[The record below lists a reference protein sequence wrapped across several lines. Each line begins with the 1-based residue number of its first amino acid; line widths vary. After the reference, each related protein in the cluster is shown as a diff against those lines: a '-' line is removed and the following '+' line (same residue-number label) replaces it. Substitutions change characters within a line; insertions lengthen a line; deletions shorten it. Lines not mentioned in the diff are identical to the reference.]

1 MSNTATFNTSPNL
14 KLSKKLSFGEEVA
27 NSVTHAVGAI
37 AMLVLLP
44 ITAVHAN
51 NGYGM
56 TAAVGMSV
64 FVISLF
70 LMFLSSAIYHAMDY
84 NSPHK
89 MVLRIIDHSMIYIA
103 IAGSYT
109 PICVI
114 PLRDTVGIPL
124 LILVWAVAIAGMLI
138 KAFWITCPKW
148 FSSTIYIAM
157 GWLCVLAMVPLVQ
170 TLPTAAFIWLVAGGV
185 IYTIGG
191 VIYALKLPL
200 FNAKHQYFGSHEIFH
215 VFVMAGSLCHY
226 VTMFY
231 IAKM

>member
-1 MSNTATFNTSPNL
+1 MSNTATFNTSQNL

-89 MVLRIIDHSMIYIA
+89 MVLRIIDHSMIYL
-103 IAGSYT
+103 S
-109 PICVI
+109 
-114 PLRDTVGIPL
+114 
-124 LILVWAVAIAGMLI
+124 LIHI
-138 KAFWITCPKW
+138 
-148 FSSTIYIAM
+148 
-157 GWLCVLAMVPLVQ
+157 
-170 TLPTAAFIWLVAGGV
+170 
-185 IYTIGG
+185 
-191 VIYALKLPL
+191 
-200 FNAKHQYFGSHEIFH
+200 
-215 VFVMAGSLCHY
+215 
-226 VTMFY
+226 
-231 IAKM
+231 

>member
-109 PICVI
+109 PVA
-114 PLRDTVGIPL
+114 LSSSSSNGEQRF
-124 LILVWAVAIAGMLI
+124 LVFSTKSL
-138 KAFWITCPKW
+138 PKKSMK
-148 FSSTIYIAM
+148 SSLSSSI
-157 GWLCVLAMVPLVQ
+157 
-170 TLPTAAFIWLVAGGV
+170 
-185 IYTIGG
+185 
-191 VIYALKLPL
+191 
-200 FNAKHQYFGSHEIFH
+200 
-215 VFVMAGSLCHY
+215 
-226 VTMFY
+226 
-231 IAKM
+231 

>member
-27 NSVTHAVGAI
+27 NSVTHAVGAM

-56 TAAVGMSV
+56 IAAVGMSV

-103 IAGSYT
+103 S
-109 PICVI
+109 
-114 PLRDTVGIPL
+114 LVGGWLGYSIIL
-124 LILVWAVAIAGMLI
+124 LQWGTTIFGILYKIFAKKINE
-138 KAFWITCPKW
+138 K
-148 FSSTIYIAM
+148 FSLFLYLMM
-157 GWLCVLAMVPLVQ
+157 GWLVIFIIPAIVTKTGPAFWGLMLAGGLSYTVG
-170 TLPTAAFIWLVAGGV
+170 AAFYAKKKPYFHMIWHLFIMLAS
-185 IYTIGG
+185 
-191 VIYALKLPL
+191 ALQYMGIVYFMLP
-200 FNAKHQYFGSHEIFH
+200 
-215 VFVMAGSLCHY
+215 
-226 VTMFY
+226 
-231 IAKM
+231 